1 MSQSAL
7 TLFQSSDNF
16 NSKVYLYTRYLRCLC
31 PAQQPPTSL
40 YYKDIKEVYWM
51 REGQSKGMVIL
62 GLVMVNSLFVFLL
75 GVISLLMA
83 LLVPFSF
90 LLIYTLYQSAK
101 PYVVGVRLAEHK
113 QLIFWTH
120 NKSEAQLLAKTIEN
134 LQRQVLE

>member
-16 NSKVYLYTRYLRCLC
+16 NSKVYLYTRYLRCQC
-31 PAQQPPTSL
+31 PAQQPPTFL
-40 YYKDIKEVYWM
+40 YYRDIKEVYWM

-62 GLVMVNSLFVFLL
+62 GLVMINSLFVYLL
-75 GVISLLMA
+75 GVISLLIA

-101 PYVVGVRLAEHK
+101 PYVVEVRLVEYK

>member
-7 TLFQSSDNF
+7 TLFQSSDYF
-16 NSKVYLYTRYLRCLC
+16 NSKVYLYTRYLRCQC

-51 REGQSKGMVIL
+51 REGQSKGMVFL
-62 GLVMVNSLFVFLL
+62 GLVMVNSLFVYLL

-101 PYVVGVRLAEHK
+101 PYVVGVRPAEHK

>member
-1 MSQSAL
+1 
-7 TLFQSSDNF
+7 
-16 NSKVYLYTRYLRCLC
+16 
-31 PAQQPPTSL
+31 
-40 YYKDIKEVYWM
+40 
-51 REGQSKGMVIL
+51 MVFL
-62 GLVMVNSLFVFLL
+62 GLVMVNSLFVYLL
-75 GVISLLMA
+75 VVISLLMA

>member
-7 TLFQSSDNF
+7 TLFQSSDYF

-75 GVISLLMA
+75 GVILLLMA

-113 QLIFWTH
+113 QLIF
-120 NKSEAQLLAKTIEN
+120 
-134 LQRQVLE
+134 